1 MLLQPRPSSVAEAR
15 RQIRDLLTGSGRED
29 LLDACLL
36 LVSEVVTNALL
47 HAGTEIELR
56 AVLLTG
62 GVRVEV
68 GDGSPHLP
76 TPRSYAATAGTGRG
90 LAMLESMVDD
100 WGVTRLPHGKLVWF
114 QLSSAGRPSGAA
126 DPAVVRHTD
135 TSGPRRTSDRT
146 VAVDLLNM
154 PLLLHAAWQEHVEAL
169 LREYLLAN
177 LDTDGAD
184 AIQRHADAADAIAV
198 VEEHTPRSRSW
209 RITDEMF
216 GEAAEPLVSATVRV
230 PVPETSVPHFD
241 TLDRVVEAAAALAED
256 GQVLTPPIQPAV
268 DDFRRWLCR
277 EVLAQSVGHRPR
289 PWEVPADGRSQPA
302 TPPGWDATGVTE
314 AGRGRIAAN
323 SSSQIIA
330 VSPEAAAI
338 LGYEDPDELV
348 GRRIL
353 SIVPPRLRQAHVAG
367 FTMYLL
373 VGRRPIMRRP
383 AVVPA
388 LRGDGSEV
396 DVELRITEQGVG
408 LGGSVLV
415 ADIRVAPGPELPT
428 VGAPG

>member
-1 MLLQPRPSSVAEAR
+1 
-15 RQIRDLLTGSGRED
+15 
-29 LLDACLL
+29 
-36 LVSEVVTNALL
+36 
-47 HAGTEIELR
+47 
-56 AVLLTG
+56 
-62 GVRVEV
+62 VEV

-76 TPRSYAATAGTGRG
+76 APRNYAATSGTGRG

-100 WGVTRLPHGKLVWF
+100 WGVTRRPNGKFVWF
-114 QLSSAGRPSGAA
+114 LLSNA
-126 DPAVVRHTD
+126 DRSSDGHDDTAVRHTD
-135 TSGPRRTSDRT
+135 SSGPPRVTGQT

-177 LDTDGAD
+177 LDADGQES
-184 AIQRHADAADAIAV
+184 IQRHADAADAIAV
-198 VEEHTPRSRSW
+198 LEEHTPRSRAW
-209 RITDEMF
+209 NVTDELF
-216 GEAAEPLVSATVRV
+216 ANATEPVVSASVRV
-230 PVPETSVPHFD
+230 PVPVTSVPHFD

-268 DDFRRWLCR
+268 DDFRRWLCN
-277 EVLAQSVGHRPR
+277 EVLGQSEGGRPQ
-289 PWEVPADGRSQPA
+289 PWEVPSDGRHAPVL
-302 TPPGWDATGVTE
+302 PPNWDATSVV
-314 AGRGRIAAN
+314 ASGRGLIAAN

-338 LGYEDPDELV
+338 LGYDDPDELI
-348 GRRIL
+348 GRRIV

-373 VGRRPIMRRP
+373 VGRRPIMKAP

-396 DVELRITEQGVG
+396 LVELVVSEQRKGEN
-408 LGGSVLV
+408 GSFLL
-415 ADIRVAPGPELPT
+415 ADIRLARDPDLPSAGT
-428 VGAPG
+428 AG